1 MPRSGRLTIGND
13 PAQSSKRT
21 YQFGRDFSERS
32 TTVDLTASAGHE
44 TVATLDIDDGL
55 AEWFGRGTS
64 NNPLQAQGFVGLR
77 LVSDGAA
84 AQAEGS
90 YRIAVRNAQGRRL
103 YNLHE
108 GDLSSE
114 DLFDGSPGSGTEK
127 SRKDREPFPNASN
140 QWETDPRQITVDV
153 DVNTDITVDFDE
165 SETALKA
172 EGYRAEALR

>member
-1 MPRSGRLTIGND
+1 MPVSGRIRIGGV

-21 YQFGRDFSERS
+21 YQFGRDFDERA
-32 TTVDLTASAGHE
+32 TTVDLDPAGGFE
-44 TVATLDIDDGL
+44 KVATLDVDEGL
-55 AEWFGRGTS
+55 AAWLGRGNS
-64 NNPLQAQGFVGLR
+64 NNPLQAQGFVGVR

-103 YNLHE
+103 YNIHE

-114 DLFDGSPGSGTEK
+114 DLFDGAAGSGTEK
-127 SRKDREPFPNASN
+127 ARKDREPFPNASQ

-153 DVNTDITVDFDE
+153 DVNSAITVDFDE

-172 EGYRAEALR
+172 EGYQAEALR